1 MTYLIIGIILAT
13 IGLSLLTGIADTID
27 VFFELIK
34 SFIAVKIAQC
44 NVKINNLTQTQ
55 GEPQDVQAIGFAIPI
70 EEEDEDYDH

>member
-13 IGLSLLTGIADTID
+13 VGLSLLTGIADTID

-44 NVKINNLTQTQ
+44 NVKINNLAQAQ
-55 GEPQDVQAIGFAIPI
+55 GESQDVQAIGFTIPTK
-70 EEEDEDYDH
+70 EEDEDYDH